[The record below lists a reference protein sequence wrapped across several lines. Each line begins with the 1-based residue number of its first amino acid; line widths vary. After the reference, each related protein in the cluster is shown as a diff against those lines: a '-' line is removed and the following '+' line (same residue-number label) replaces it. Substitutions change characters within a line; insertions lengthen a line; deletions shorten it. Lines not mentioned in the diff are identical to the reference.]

1 MNTMRTSLF
10 LSTAIAALTIAVPAL
25 AQTSTQNASSPAQST
40 TPATSGSDNDI
51 IVTAQK
57 RSQTLIDVPQ
67 SVSVVSGATL
77 EQQHANSF
85 SDYLKLVPGL
95 QLTQSTPGEGRLVIR
110 GLNTGGV
117 ASTVAVYE
125 DETPFGSSSGLANG
139 AILAGDFDT
148 FDVARIEVLR
158 GPQGTLYGAS
168 SLGGVLKF
176 VTNAPDTGKLILRA
190 RGGVEA
196 VKGGDVS
203 YYGNA
208 VVNVPLS
215 SSLAFR
221 ASGSYR
227 NDGGFIDSIGTAG
240 SRVRDNIN
248 GARSYGGRASL
259 LFTPTTDLSVRLS
272 ALIQNIE
279 TDAPTTVESNPT
291 TLATLYGR
299 PTQSI
304 FVSPFKNINY
314 RIYNGLIDYDF
325 GFAKLTSSSSYS
337 TQRKTQRTDAT
348 FQLSGLIQAI
358 FGVPNE
364 FYLNQNT
371 NVEKFT
377 QEVRLASS
385 KTPLFDWVLG
395 GYYTHE
401 KGLIFQEYVPVTPGT
416 LTRIT
421 ALGNLAQVNL
431 NSTYEE
437 FAGFANATVH
447 LGDMFD
453 VDFGGRYSH
462 NKQFFTQTTAG
473 PLAGGATSVS
483 QPSSEGVFTYS
494 VAPKFKFSKNGAVYA
509 RVAKGFRPGGP
520 NALAPGAPASFL
532 TYKSDSVV
540 SYEAGV
546 KFQTE
551 DRSFSLDLSAF
562 HIDWDNIQL
571 LATIPTPGGTFSF
584 NANGRR
590 ARSDGVE
597 FTASMRPTRGLDVSV
612 NGAYTN
618 ARLRDDTTAIV
629 GGVLSA
635 NSVGGLAGDKLPYTP
650 KFSIGVNG
658 DYRWSLGGS
667 TSAYFGSSLRFLSKQ
682 NAGYNLA
689 FRTANGRQRQI
700 PSYEIVDLRAGVD
713 FDRFSVGV
721 YAKNI
726 NDADGKQSAGAVGT
740 YPAGSIDTG
749 VIRPRTFGASVTAS
763 F

>member
-1 MNTMRTSLF
+1 MNSMRTALLIS
-10 LSTAIAALTIAVPAL
+10 SAVAALVAAFPAT
-25 AQTSTQNASSPAQST
+25 AQTASQNAPAPAET
-40 TPATSGSDNDI
+40 VTPATTGSDQDI

-57 RSQTLIDVPQ
+57 REQTLIDVPQ
-67 SVSVVSGATL
+67 SISVVSGATL
-77 EQQHANSF
+77 ERQHANSF

-95 QLTQSTPGEGRLVIR
+95 QLNQATPGEGRLVIR
-110 GLNTGGV
+110 GINTGGV

-176 VTNAPDTGKLILRA
+176 VTNAPDTTKLVLRG
-190 RGGVEA
+190 RGGVEG
-196 VKGGDVS
+196 VKGGGTS

-215 SSLAFR
+215 DNLAFR

-227 NDGGFIDSIGTAG
+227 NDAGWIDSIGTAG
-240 SRVRDNIN
+240 SRVRNDIN
-248 GARSYGGRASL
+248 GSRNYGGRASL
-259 LFTPTTDLSVRLS
+259 LFTPTKALSVRLS
-272 ALIQNIE
+272 ALIQNID
-279 TDAPTTVESNPT
+279 TDAPSTVESDPN

-304 FVSPFKNINY
+304 FVAPFKNIDY
-314 RIYNGLIDYDF
+314 RIYNGQIDYDF
-325 GFAKLTSSSSYS
+325 GFAKLTSSTSYS
-337 TQRKTQRTDAT
+337 TQHKTQRTDAT

-358 FGVPNE
+358 FGPANE
-364 FYLNQNT
+364 LYLAQNT
-371 NVEKFT
+371 NVDKFT

-385 KTPLFDWVLG
+385 STPLFDWVLG

-401 KGLIFQEYVPVTPGT
+401 KGLILQEYVPVTPGT

-421 ALGNLAQVNL
+421 SLGTLAQVNL
-431 NSTYEE
+431 SSKYEE
-437 FAGFANATVH
+437 IAGFANATVH
-447 LGDMFD
+447 LGDRFD
-453 VDFGGRYSH
+453 IDLGGRYSH
-462 NKQFFTQTTAG
+462 NTQNATQTTAG
-473 PLAGGATSVS
+473 PLAGGAQNLT
-483 QPSSEGVFTYS
+483 QRSSDDVFTYS
-494 VAPKFKFSKNGAVYA
+494 VAPKFKISKNAAIYA

-520 NALAPGAPASFL
+520 NALAPGAPTSVQ
-532 TYKSDSVV
+532 TYRSDSVV

-546 KFQTE
+546 KYQTE

-571 LATIPTPGGTFSF
+571 IAAIGAF
-584 NANGRR
+584 NVNTNGRR
-590 ARSDGVE
+590 AKSDGVE
-597 FTASMRPTRGLDVSV
+597 FTATMRPTAGFDVSI

-618 ARLRDDTTAIV
+618 ARLSDDTTVITNGVAGANLV
-629 GGVLSA
+629 GGF
-635 NSVGGLAGDKLPYTP
+635 AGDKLPYTP
-650 KFSIGVNG
+650 KYSIGVNG
-658 DYRWSLGGS
+658 DYQWSLGGS
-667 TSAYFGSSLRFLSKQ
+667 AKAYVGSSLRFLSKQ
-682 NAGYNLA
+682 NAGYNTA

-700 PSYEIVDLRAGVD
+700 PSYEVVDLRAGVD
-713 FDRFSVGV
+713 FDRFSVGI

-726 NDADGKQSAGAVGT
+726 ADAEGKQSTGSTGAF
-740 YPAGSIDTG
+740 PAGSIDTG
-749 VIRPRTFGASVTAS
+749 VIRPRTIGASITAS